1 MSEGV
6 NGIFLVP
13 QTHSEP
19 SARCLVCAS
28 LKYEKAEYVDLM
40 RPYLCDRCR
49 SALLKIVES
58 EDSTDGNRTD
68 R

>member
-1 MSEGV
+1 MNKGV
-6 NGIFLVP
+6 NGILFVP

-19 SARCLVCAS
+19 SERCLVCAA
-28 LKYEKAEYVDLM
+28 LEYEKAEYVDLM

-49 SALLKIVES
+49 AALLKVVER
-58 EDSTDGNRTD
+58 EDTTDGKITD